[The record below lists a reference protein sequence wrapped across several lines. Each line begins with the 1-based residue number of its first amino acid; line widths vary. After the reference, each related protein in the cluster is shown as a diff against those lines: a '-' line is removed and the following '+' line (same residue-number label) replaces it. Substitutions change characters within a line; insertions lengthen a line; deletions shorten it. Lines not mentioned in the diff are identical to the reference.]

1 MRGSGERK
9 ELSPMSAATLSTLIA
24 FNRGIPILSEQ
35 DFLHIADELENN
47 PLPGLTPEEVSL
59 LVAILRDEDID

>member
-9 ELSPMSAATLSTLIA
+9 ELSPMSAAILSTLIA
-24 FNRGIPILSEQ
+24 FNRGIPNPSEQ
-35 DFLHIADELENN
+35 DFLHAADELENN
-47 PLPGLTPEEVSL
+47 PPPGLTPEEVSL

>member
-9 ELSPMSAATLSTLIA
+9 EFSPTSVAILSTLIA
-24 FNRGIPILSEQ
+24 FNRDIPILNEQ

-47 PLPGLTPEEVSL
+47 PPPELTPEEVSL

>member
-9 ELSPMSAATLSTLIA
+9 ELSPMSAAILSTSIL
-24 FNRGIPILSEQ
+24 FNQGIPIFNEQ

-47 PLPGLTPEEVSL
+47 PPPGLTPEEVSL
-59 LVAILRDEDID
+59 LVAILRDEGID